1 MPPKSNR
8 IARIPD
14 APLAEWTPQQTA
26 VIDSLSVIG
35 WHGAQDPR
43 ALEVAMAAGV
53 DVLTVAEWVGDPE
66 FQQAVLG
73 RMLGVAQL
81 RFPPVLWRL
90 MADAEEG
97 KATAQKVLIEAL
109 GLGKKAAGAL
119 IQYNDLRGSQEAT
132 AESLKNKTDQ
142 EIVAEYRALADK
154 LEQRVTE
161 VGAGL
166 GSVVVE

>member
-1 MPPKSNR
+1 MLFRS
-8 IARIPD
+8 
-14 APLAEWTPQQTA
+14 
-26 VIDSLSVIG
+26 
-35 WHGAQDPR
+35 
-43 ALEVAMAAGV
+43 
-53 DVLTVAEWVGDPE
+53 
-66 FQQAVLG
+66 VLG